1 MSTTRAT
8 LRSRRCTTAKRSW
21 LAGARAI
28 VDVITELVTAA
39 VLVLF
44 ALIFFLNGVPY
55 LAARCQDFPGYY
67 LRQDAGG
74 KS

>member
-1 MSTTRAT
+1 M
-8 LRSRRCTTAKRSW
+8 
-21 LAGARAI
+21 
-28 VDVITELVTAA
+28 DVITELVTAA